1 MQLCEARQKKSSI
14 PRLVHGERTS
24 IGTDMDNA
32 SPINMEQQAG
42 MRLIR
47 GSTFVFMCRVV
58 GAALTFVSQVLL
70 ARWMGASELG
80 IYVLAFSWCILL
92 SSFATLGFPVA
103 AIRFVGGGLATNDP
117 GYIRGFVRRGAQIVA
132 LAGTLIGAVGITMLW
147 SGWLLDDT
155 PSRYTLTL
163 ALLIVPVFAANTFFA
178 GVANGLSQ
186 LPLSFVPANVA
197 RPLLFLAL
205 VIATWF
211 TTDILDANRVMS
223 LQVLAIF
230 VVSVV
235 TIWMVRRTV
244 DGLLDTEPAQY
255 DTRTWARTSAPL
267 LATAL
272 FTGYFPEINIIL
284 SGAYLPSDQVALF
297 HVSFRLALLV
307 SFALFAVDAVTGPEA
322 ARLHMSGDKTA
333 LQSVVDRATRLRF
346 GVAVSAVLMFGITGK
361 FLLGLFGEEFV
372 QGYMLLIILAV
383 AQLVQ
388 AAVGP
393 VARLM
398 SVSGHQDRCLV
409 VFVVA
414 LLVLV
419 ALVAVLVP
427 LFGAT
432 GAAIAAFID
441 MTIWAL
447 WMRYLVVRHLDI
459 RPRIF

>member
-1 MQLCEARQKKSSI
+1 MN
-14 PRLVHGERTS
+14 
-24 IGTDMDNA
+24 NA
-32 SPINMEQQAG
+32 SPINMEKRASI
-42 MRLIR
+42 RLIR
-47 GSTFVFMCRVV
+47 GSTFVFMCRIV
-58 GAALTFVSQVLL
+58 GAAVTFVSQVLL

-117 GYIRGFVRRGAQIVA
+117 GYIRGFVRRGAQIIA
-132 LAGTLIGAVGITMLW
+132 LAGTLISAVGIAMLW
-147 SGWLLDDT
+147 SGWLVEDT
-155 PSRYTLTL
+155 SNRYTLTL
-163 ALLIVPVFAANTFFA
+163 ALLIVPVFASNTFFA
-178 GVANGLSQ
+178 GVANGLSRF
-186 LPLSFVPANVA
+186 PLSFLPANVA
-197 RPLLFLAL
+197 RPLVFLTL
-205 VIATWF
+205 IIVIWF

-230 VVSVV
+230 AVSGV
-235 TIWMVRRTV
+235 TIWMVGRTV
-244 DGLLDTEPAQY
+244 DDMLDAKPAKY
-255 DTRTWARTSAPL
+255 DTRVWARTSVPL

-272 FTGYFPEINIIL
+272 FSGYFPEINIIL

-333 LQSVVDRATRLRF
+333 LQSVVNRATQLRF
-346 GVAVSAVLMFGITGK
+346 GVAVIAVLMFVIVGK
-361 FLLGLFGEEFV
+361 FLLGLFGEEFIA
-372 QGYMLLIILAV
+372 GYTLLIILAV

-409 VFVVA
+409 VFVTA
-414 LLVLV
+414 LLILA

-432 GAAIAAFID
+432 GAAIAALID

-447 WMRYLVVRHLDI
+447 WMRFLVVRHLDI
-459 RPRIF
+459 RPTIFGKNKSKSYSNAP